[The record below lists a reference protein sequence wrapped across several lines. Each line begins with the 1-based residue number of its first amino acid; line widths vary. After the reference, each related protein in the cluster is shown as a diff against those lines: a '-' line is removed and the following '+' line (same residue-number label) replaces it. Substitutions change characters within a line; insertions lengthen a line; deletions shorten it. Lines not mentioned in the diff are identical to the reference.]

1 MNYRWS
7 HRRLLLAAVSSL
19 SLCGAALAAQDTAN
33 LTVTATVAPT
43 CKLTTGP
50 TLSFGTV
57 NPLANNDAQG
67 DIQWVC
73 TNGFNTAIKLGAGS
87 TSGGSISSRLMSDG
101 GTATLAYQLYTDS
114 TRSTVFGDGTAGS
127 STVAV
132 SGAGYASPANVT
144 VYGRVLAAAV
154 GAATAGS
161 YSDTVLVTITF

>member
-1 MNYRWS
+1 MKYRWS
-7 HRRLLLAAVSSL
+7 HRRLLAAAVSSL
-19 SLCGAALAAQDTAN
+19 SLCGAALADDTAN
-33 LTVTATVAPT
+33 LTVSATVAPT

-67 DIQWVC
+67 NIQWVC

-87 TSGGSISSRLMSDG
+87 TAGGTISNRLMSDG
-101 GTATLAYQLYTDS
+101 GTGKLAYQLYTDS
-114 TRSTVFGDGTAGS
+114 ARTTVFGDGTAGS

-144 VYGRVLAAAV
+144 VYGRVLGSAA

-161 YSDTVLVTITF
+161 YTDTVLVTITF